1 MHTTEGAALRRGA
14 GLSEAAST
22 AVDGG
27 RRHLVATGI
36 VPTVGKRR
44 GWLVRRVLVLAD
56 VLGLS
61 LAFVATQSFFPSG
74 GEIAHQTEV
83 LVFVATLP
91 AWIIVAKLYGLYDRD
106 QARTDHST
114 VDDFVGIF
122 QLASVGAWLLA
133 ACALLT
139 ASFDLQLRKVLLF
152 WASAIVLVTCA
163 RAVGRTLVRRDAR
176 YLQNTVIVGAG
187 AVGQLLGR
195 KLLNHPEYGIN
206 VVGFVDAEPKDRRPD
221 LEHLTLLGGPDR
233 LPEIVRLY
241 DVERVVI
248 AFSNES
254 QQETL
259 DLIRSLKGSYVQV
272 DVVPRLFELLSPQV
286 SLYAVEG
293 LPLVG
298 LPPATLTRS
307 ERLVKR
313 GVDIIL
319 SGLGLVLLTPFFA
332 LIALLIKLDS
342 RGPVFFR
349 QVRMGEGDRTF
360 RIIKF
365 RTMCADAEERKAE
378 VAHLNKHACAGGDP
392 RMFKIP
398 DDPRVTRVGRFVR
411 RYALDEL
418 PQLIN
423 VLKGEMSLVGPRPLI
438 LAEDQHVADWA
449 RSRLELKPGVTG
461 LWQCLGS
468 SAIPFEEMIRLDYLY
483 VTSWSLW
490 NDLKLM
496 FQTIPALLHSPDPS
510 RPSEEPACTA
520 T

>member
-1 MHTTEGAALRRGA
+1 MHATEGAALRPAA
-14 GLSEAAST
+14 GLSEGASA

-27 RRHLVATGI
+27 RRHLLATGV
-36 VPTVGKRR
+36 VPRVGKRR

-61 LAFVATQSFFPSG
+61 LAFVATESFLTSG
-74 GEIAHQTEV
+74 GVIGEQAEA
-83 LVFVATLP
+83 LVFLATLP
-91 AWIIVAKLYGLYDRD
+91 AWVLAAKLYGLYDRD
-106 QARTDHST
+106 EARTDHST

-139 ASFDLQLRKVLLF
+139 TSFDLQLRKVLLF
-152 WASAIVLVTCA
+152 WACAIVLVTCA

-187 AVGQLLGR
+187 SVGQLLGR
-195 KLLNHPEYGIN
+195 KFLNHPEYGIN
-206 VVGFVDAEPKDRRPD
+206 VVGFVDAEPKERRPD

-233 LPEIVRLY
+233 LAEIVRLY

-248 AFSNES
+248 AFSNAS
-254 QQETL
+254 QEEML

-286 SLYAVEG
+286 GVYCVEG

-298 LPPATLTRS
+298 LPPAALSGS

-313 GVDIIL
+313 AMDIVL
-319 SGLGLVLLTPFFA
+319 SGLGLLLLTPLFA
-332 LIALLIKLDS
+332 AFALLIKLDS
-342 RGPVFFR
+342 RGPVLFR
-349 QVRMGEGDRTF
+349 QVRMGEGGRTF
-360 RIIKF
+360 RINKF
-365 RTMCADAEERKAE
+365 RTMCANAEELKAE
-378 VAHLNKHACAGGDP
+378 VAHLNKHARAGGDP

-398 DDPRVTRVGRFVR
+398 DDPRVTRVGRLVR

-449 RSRLELKPGVTG
+449 RDRLDLKPGITG
-461 LWQCLGS
+461 LWQSLGNS
-468 SAIPFEEMIRLDYLY
+468 EIPFEEMIRLDYLY
-483 VTSWSLW
+483 VTTWSLW
-490 NDLKLM
+490 NDVRLM
-496 FQTIPALLHSPDPS
+496 FRTIPLVLRGTDT
-510 RPSEEPACTA
+510 RG
-520 T
+520 

>member
-1 MHTTEGAALRRGA
+1 MQATESAALRSRSAPSGA
-14 GLSEAAST
+14 SAVVDDRRLQLAA
-22 AVDGG
+22 AAAQ
-27 RRHLVATGI
+27 R
-36 VPTVGKRR
+36 VGKHR
-44 GWLVRRVLVLAD
+44 GWLVRRVLLVAD

-61 LAFVATQSFFPSG
+61 LAFVAVESFFPPG
-74 GEIAHQTEV
+74 GEIGQRGEV
-83 LVFVATLP
+83 MVFLATLP

-106 QARTDHST
+106 EARTDHST

-133 ACALLT
+133 ACALVT
-139 ASFDLQLRKVLLF
+139 TSFDLQLRKVLLF
-152 WASAIVLVTCA
+152 WASAIVFVTCA
-163 RAVGRTLVRRDAR
+163 RALGRALVRRDPR

-187 AVGQLLGR
+187 SVGQLLGR
-195 KLLNHPEYGIN
+195 KFLNHPEYGIN

-233 LPEIVRLY
+233 LAEIVRLY

-254 QQETL
+254 HEQTL

-286 SLYAVEG
+286 GLYAVEG
-293 LPLVG
+293 LALVG
-298 LPPATLTRS
+298 LPPAALSGS

-313 GVDIIL
+313 AMDVVL
-319 SGLGLVLLTPFFA
+319 SGLGLLVLMPFFA
-332 LIALLIKLDS
+332 LIGLLIKLDS
-342 RGPVFFR
+342 PGPVFFR
-349 QVRMGEGDRTF
+349 QVRMGEGGRTF

-365 RTMCADAEERKAE
+365 RTMCADAEGRKAE
-378 VAHLNKHACAGGDP
+378 VAHLNKHAQAGGDP

-398 DDPRVTRVGRFVR
+398 NDPRVTRVGRFVR

-438 LAEDQHVADWA
+438 LTEDQHVADWA
-449 RSRLELKPGVTG
+449 RSRLDLKPGVTG
-461 LWQCLGS
+461 LWQSLGS

-490 NDLKLM
+490 NDLR
-496 FQTIPALLHSPDPS
+496 LLVRTVPVLLGARSS
-510 RPSEEPACTA
+510 Y
-520 T
+520 